1 MFWFFTKNLATG
13 NIKLEE
19 GDIQFI
25 GQRMVFLPAK
35 SLIEI
40 HKLMIKKFGKKDGCN
55 LIYEIFKT
63 GAIYFADKMRQ
74 DWGTIGTT
82 QIVKRMEEVA
92 NASGWGK
99 IRIIDFDDKN
109 YRMLIEIENSP
120 FAKEPSLK
128 KYACNITRG
137 FIAGTLT
144 GLFKKDVDGVERI
157 CGVMG
162 FKKCVLV
169 FKPKDGWKNIV
180 SKDLRIA
187 ASYQLPYFK

>member
-19 GDIQFI
+19 GDVEFI
-25 GQRMVFLPAK
+25 GQRMVFLPVR

-40 HKLMIKKFGKKDGCN
+40 HKFLIKKFGKKEGSN
-55 LIYEIFKT
+55 LVYEIFKT
-63 GAIYFADKMRQ
+63 GAIYFADKMKE
-74 DWGTIGTT
+74 DWGTIGST

-99 IRIIDFDDKN
+99 IRIVDFDDRKC
-109 YRMLIEIENSP
+109 RSLVEIENSP
-120 FAKEPSLK
+120 FTEEPSLK
-128 KYACNITRG
+128 NYACNITRG

-144 GLFKKDVDGVERI
+144 GLFKRDIDGVERV

-162 FKKCVLV
+162 YRKCSMV
-169 FKPKDGWKNIV
+169 FQPRENWKQIT
-180 SKDLRIA
+180 SEDLKEA
-187 ASYQLPYFK
+187 ARYQLPYF